1 MRTKSCLVASC
12 SVESG
17 PVASGPVM
25 SRLAKSSHVPFAL
38 RISDASF
45 FSLCSNP
52 IHASADQ
59 FMTVLESAFSIRI
72 FSSLGTVM
80 VVLTQSER
88 PSDFFFR
95 PVNRLLIAITMGPGK
110 S

>member
-1 MRTKSCLVASC
+1 
-12 SVESG
+12 
-17 PVASGPVM
+17 
-25 SRLAKSSHVPFAL
+25 
-38 RISDASF
+38 
-45 FSLCSNP
+45 
-52 IHASADQ
+52 
-59 FMTVLESAFSIRI
+59 MTVLESAFSIRI